1 MLNKSFVKKRR
12 LSIVPSCHENLK
24 TSPRCVTAHTPSQ
37 PAVCLQKKKKKK
49 EAGSKTKEGT
59 TGHKASRQDVA
70 QNHSFINSS
79 LSISSINIPITHTMA
94 PKDKKG
100 GKKGPATGAPIQ
112 DPRFSH
118 VHRDPRFVK
127 PQKKD
132 SKVTVDSRFSSMLK
146 GKEFSSARTYL
157 VQFITLLLGTAP

>member
-1 MLNKSFVKKRR
+1 
-12 LSIVPSCHENLK
+12 
-24 TSPRCVTAHTPSQ
+24 
-37 PAVCLQKKKKKK
+37 
-49 EAGSKTKEGT
+49 
-59 TGHKASRQDVA
+59 
-70 QNHSFINSS
+70 
-79 LSISSINIPITHTMA
+79 MA

-100 GKKGPATGAPIQ
+100 GKKGLATGAPIQ

-157 VQFITLLLGTAP
+157 NQLVTFDPWECPKNDSVRFVVMINVLTIHFIPSHFYQL